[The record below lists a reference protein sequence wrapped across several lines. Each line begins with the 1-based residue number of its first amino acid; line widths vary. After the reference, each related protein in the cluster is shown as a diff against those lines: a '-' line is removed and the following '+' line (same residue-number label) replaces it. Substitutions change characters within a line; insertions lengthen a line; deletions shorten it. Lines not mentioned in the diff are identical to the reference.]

1 MYQVEDK
8 NERKRGDRRKK
19 VLGLGWWAMLLYE
32 QKLKLL
38 IGLIIVGSHPNAR
51 LNLHSLEIVSYNW

>member
-1 MYQVEDK
+1 MEDK
-8 NERKRGDRRKK
+8 NERKSGDRRKK

-38 IGLIIVGSHPNAR
+38 IGLIIVGRPNAR
-51 LNLHSLEIVSYNW
+51 LNLHSLEVVSCNW